1 VAVRI
6 TASVQAKIFSTSRT
20 PRILK
25 ANNLATRWTNQ
36 NKVTFF
42 TRTFYLPCFISLIV
56 INFDKLAVSK
66 LDLQVTVLRNIDA
79 AYLNVKQ
86 RQYRSVGESSGTS
99 IASVKPA
106 LSLLHDSRCSQTL
119 SSDFPTL
126 NPIAELTPPRKSV
139 YSGN

>member
-86 RQYRSVGESSGTS
+86 RRVLRHEHR
-99 IASVKPA
+99 
-106 LSLLHDSRCSQTL
+106 LSQT
-119 SSDFPTL
+119 SSEF
-126 NPIAELTPPRKSV
+126 AARFKM
-139 YSGN
+139 